1 MFSTFRADVKGAW
14 RLMLAHRAFSVV
26 VVLTL
31 AVGIGATTA
40 MFGALEATMLRALPY
55 DEPDRLVMGRAT
67 FGGRVNPWASA
78 YDYYDY
84 REQSAAFESL
94 AALTGM
100 PLKATVVGG
109 EAPERVDLSFV
120 SYDLFS
126 TLGIRPIAGREF
138 TEAEGALG
146 GPEVAV
152 ISHPYWQRRFGGDAG
167 AVGSSITVNGQ
178 PVTVVGV
185 LPAGFRLFYDVD
197 VWLPMRRGGPMA
209 GARRWHNWLMVGRLE
224 PGVTLAQA
232 QEQVDVIS
240 ARLAAEYPDSNR
252 NKALQLDPLQ
262 SAIVEGQRPRLLT
275 LMGAVALLLLI
286 ACGNVAGLLIARGSA
301 RRTELAVR
309 AALGA
314 SRGRMVAQLLTESLV
329 LALAGGALGV
339 ALAYWLAGLLPA
351 VLGLDDLGVA
361 RLGLG
366 GPVLLFALALSLAT
380 GALFGVVPAL
390 QASSTRPA
398 RELGTGRSPETSAS
412 ARVRSA
418 VVAAQVAISVIL
430 LVAAGLFVR
439 SVARLVATDAGF
451 PVDHL
456 LTAEIS
462 LPSSQYGEG
471 APRIRFFDELI
482 EEVRALPGVRAAGM
496 VSMLPF
502 RNTGNNIYVWRE
514 GPRPAE
520 RDETNIAFT
529 RIALPGYFEAIGIPI
544 VLGRGIDRTD
554 TSDRPPVLVI
564 NETMARGLFPDE
576 NPLGRR
582 VAVDMG
588 GDEPVVFEVV
598 GVAGDAR
605 LNFIGRADRQ
615 AMYHSYYQFPA
626 TTMRIAIRTEA
637 APESLVGSLRRLVW
651 RRDPNLPVE
660 NLISMDALVGE
671 QVGPYRITA
680 AVVSLFSA
688 VALLLAAIGLY
699 GVLSFYVSQRRH
711 EIGVRL
717 ALGAEPGRVV
727 RLVMGRG
734 LWLVAAGLVVG
745 VGGALAGGRLID
757 QLLYGVEATDLATY
771 LTAAAV
777 LMGVAVAACL
787 LPAWRASRVDP
798 SVALRVE

>member
-1 MFSTFRADVKGAW
+1 MFSNFRADVKGAW
-14 RLMLAHRAFSVV
+14 RLMLAHRAFSLV

-31 AVGIGATTA
+31 AIGIGATTA

-55 DEPDRLVMGRAT
+55 ADPDRLVMGRAT
-67 FGGRVNPWASA
+67 FSGEVNPFASA

-84 REQSAAFESL
+84 REQSDAFESL
-94 AALTGM
+94 AAYMGFAG
-100 PLKATVVGG
+100 KATVTGG
-109 EAPERVDLSFV
+109 ESPERVDALFV
-120 SYDLFS
+120 SFDLFP
-126 TLGIRPIAGREF
+126 TLGVGPAVGRGF
-138 TEAEGALG
+138 TEAEGVLG
-146 GPEVAV
+146 APDVAV
-152 ISHPYWQRRFGGDAG
+152 VSHEYWQRRFGGAAAALG
-167 AVGSSITVNGQ
+167 ASLTVNGQ

-185 LPAGFRLFYDVD
+185 MPAGFRFMYDVD
-197 VWLPMRRGGPMA
+197 VWLPMRRDGQGA
-209 GARRWHNWLMVGRLE
+209 GARRWHNWIMVGRLK

-240 ARLAAEYPDSNR
+240 ARLEEQYPDSNR

-275 LMGAVALLLLI
+275 LMGAVGLLLLI

-309 AALGA
+309 TALGA

-329 LALAGGALGV
+329 LALAGGALGI

-351 VLGLDDLGVA
+351 ALGLGDLGIV

-366 GPVLLFALALSLAT
+366 GPVLLFAVGLSLAT

-398 RELGTGRSPETSAS
+398 RELATGRSPEAAGS

-418 VVAAQVAISVIL
+418 VVAAQVAISVVL
-430 LVAAGLFVR
+430 LVGAGLFIK
-439 SVARLVATDAGF
+439 SVARLLATDTGF
-451 PVDHL
+451 AVDHL

-462 LPSSQYGEG
+462 LPPAQYGEQAG
-471 APRIRFFDELI
+471 RIRFFEEVLD
-482 EEVRALPGVRAAGM
+482 EVRALPGVRQAGM
-496 VSMLPF
+496 VSMLPL
-502 RNTGNNIYVWRE
+502 RNSGNNIYVWRE
-514 GPRPAE
+514 GPKPAE
-520 RDETNIAFT
+520 RDETNIAYT
-529 RIALPGYFEAIGIPI
+529 RVALPGYFEAIGIPL
-544 VLGRGIDRTD
+544 VLGRAIEHTD
-554 TSDRPPVLVI
+554 TADRPPVMVI
-564 NETMARGLFPDE
+564 NQTMARGLFPDE

-588 GDEPVVFEVV
+588 GEEPVVFEVV
-598 GVAGDAR
+598 GVVGDAL
-605 LNFIGRADRQ
+605 LNSISGSARQ

-637 APESLVGSLRRLVW
+637 VPESIAGSLRQLVW

-660 NLISMDALVGE
+660 NLISMDALISE
-671 QVGPYRITA
+671 QVGPFRITA
-680 AVVSLFSA
+680 TVVSLFSA

-699 GVLSFYVSQRRH
+699 GVLAFHVSQRRH

-717 ALGAEPGRVV
+717 ALGAEPARVV
-727 RLVMGRG
+727 RLVVGRG
-734 LWLVAAGLVVG
+734 LWLVAAGLIVG
-745 VGGALAGGRLID
+745 VGGALAGGRLLD
-757 QLLYGVEATDLATY
+757 RLLYGVEATDLATY
-771 LTAAAV
+771 VTAAAV
-777 LMGVAVAACL
+777 LVGVAVAACL
-787 LPAWRASRVDP
+787 VPAWRASRVDP